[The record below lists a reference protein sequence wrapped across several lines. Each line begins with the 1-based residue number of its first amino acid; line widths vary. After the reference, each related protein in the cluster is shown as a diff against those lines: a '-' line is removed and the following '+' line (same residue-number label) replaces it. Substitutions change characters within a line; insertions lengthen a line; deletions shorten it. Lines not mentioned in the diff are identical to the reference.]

1 MERNATKA
9 SSKMRMIRVAAG
21 AVIAGSVLI
30 ITGTNILA
38 GLNAT
43 ATATQNDSAGTLSL
57 TTSNNGVGF
66 SQAITNLAP
75 GDTVNRY
82 VTLTNG
88 GSLDAQA
95 LGLAISATGTPS
107 LITDGVAPATNK
119 ALTVTVNSC
128 SGGTWNPSTGV
139 CSGTTNT
146 EIATTTLSAM
156 SSNHVFALSS
166 NIASA
171 ATANLQI
178 QVKLPDQNETTV
190 NGVYP
195 TNTVQNGSV
204 ALSYLF
210 SEAQR
215 NPLTSNN

>member
-1 MERNATKA
+1 MNKKIKL
-9 SSKMRMIRVAAG
+9 SSRSLRIAAG
-21 AVIAGSVLI
+21 TVIAGSLLV

-43 ATATQNDSAGTLSL
+43 ATATQNNSAGTLSL
-57 TTSNNGVGF
+57 TTANNGVGF

-88 GSLDAQA
+88 GSLDAQQ
-95 LGLAISATGTPS
+95 LGLSIAATGTS
-107 LITDGVAPATNK
+107 TLITDGVSPSTTK
-119 ALTVTVNSC
+119 ALTITVNSC
-128 SGGTWNPSTGV
+128 TGGTWNPTTGV

-146 EIATTTLSAM
+146 EVATTTLSAM
-156 SSNHVFALSS
+156 NSTKVFAISS
-166 NIASA
+166 NIASL

-178 QVKLPDQNETTV
+178 QVKLPDQNETTA
-190 NGVYP
+190 NGVAP
-195 TNTVQNGSV
+195 ANTIQNGAV
-204 ALSYLF
+204 TLNYLF

-215 NPLTSNN
+215 NPLTANS

>member
-1 MERNATKA
+1 MNKKIKL
-9 SSKMRMIRVAAG
+9 SSRSLRIAAG
-21 AVIAGSVLI
+21 TIIAGSLLV

-43 ATATQNDSAGTLSL
+43 ATATQNNSAGTLSL
-57 TTSNNGVGF
+57 TTANNGVGF

-88 GSLDAQA
+88 GSLDAQQ
-95 LGLAISATGTPS
+95 LGLSIAATGTS
-107 LITDGVAPATNK
+107 TLITDGVSPSTTK
-119 ALTVTVNSC
+119 ALTITVNSC
-128 SGGTWNPSTGV
+128 TGGTWNPTTGV

-146 EIATTTLSAM
+146 EVATTTLSAM
-156 SSNHVFALSS
+156 NSTKVFAISS
-166 NIASA
+166 SIASL

-178 QVKLPDQNETTV
+178 QVKLPDQNETTA
-190 NGVYP
+190 NGVAP
-195 TNTVQNGSV
+195 ANTIQNGAV
-204 ALSYLF
+204 TLNYLF

-215 NPLTSNN
+215 NPLTANS

>member
-1 MERNATKA
+1 MNKKIKL
-9 SSKMRMIRVAAG
+9 SSRSLRIAAG
-21 AVIAGSVLI
+21 TVIAGSLLV

-43 ATATQNDSAGTLSL
+43 ATATQNNSAGTLSL
-57 TTSNNGVGF
+57 TTANNGVGF

-88 GSLDAQA
+88 GSLDAQQ
-95 LGLAISATGTPS
+95 LGLSIAATGTS
-107 LITDGVAPATNK
+107 TLITDGVSPSTTK
-119 ALTVTVNSC
+119 ALTITVNSC
-128 SGGTWNPSTGV
+128 TGGTWNPTTGV

-146 EIATTTLSAM
+146 EVATTTLGAM
-156 SSNHVFALSS
+156 NSTKVFAISS
-166 NIASA
+166 NIASL

-178 QVKLPDQNETTV
+178 QVKLPDQNETTA
-190 NGVYP
+190 NGVAP
-195 TNTVQNGSV
+195 ANTIQNGAV
-204 ALSYLF
+204 TLNYLF

-215 NPLTSNN
+215 NPLTANS